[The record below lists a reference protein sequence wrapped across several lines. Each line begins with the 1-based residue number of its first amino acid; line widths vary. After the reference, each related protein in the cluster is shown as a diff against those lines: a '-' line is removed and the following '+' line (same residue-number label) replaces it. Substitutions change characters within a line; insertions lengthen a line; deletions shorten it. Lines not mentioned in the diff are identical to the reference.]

1 MKTPLNS
8 REKYYYTEMYRCL
21 VDMVSTHRQAH
32 NWEDQS
38 SAIKRCAILLN
49 EMETNDDKEV
59 AE

>member
-1 MKTPLNS
+1 MPLNS

-21 VDMVSTHRQAH
+21 KDMVSTHRQAQ

-38 SAIKRCAILLN
+38 SAIKRCSVLLN

-59 AE
+59 DE